1 MMTKSLRIHLSIHFL
16 LSAIAKLPFG
26 RQEETCE
33 STQKDCEA
41 DQSAGGIELEI
52 FHRVC

>member
-1 MMTKSLRIHLSIHFL
+1 MVTKALLIHLSIPFL
-16 LSAIAKLPFG
+16 PSAVAKLSFG

-33 STQKDCEA
+33 GTQKDRGA

-52 FHRVC
+52 FHRVR